1 MRCSLS
7 FDKGGVG
14 QILPVLVHAGVLISW
29 AARSGSFATRPDD
42 TRVSEKKDFIPAI
55 YALLEDIF

>member
-1 MRCSLS
+1 M
-7 FDKGGVG
+7 
-14 QILPVLVHAGVLISW
+14 

-55 YALLEDIF
+55 YALLEDIFIIN